1 MPPELAP
8 GVRCAQLR
16 IVPSMARIA
25 LSAILIVLALPLYAA
40 GHDIA
45 PIRYAATS
53 LAPGEAAIAYNGNH
67 FLTLWRARHIYSSL
81 EDASGRSLSQIVAAV
96 PFASSDV
103 LQVTAAGSGY
113 AAIWNQ
119 DTTTP

>member
-1 MPPELAP
+1 MGRLP
-8 GVRCAQLR
+8 R
-16 IVPSMARIA
+16 IP
-25 LSAILIVLALPLYAA
+25 LALLLLLASLPFFAA

-45 PIRYAATS
+45 SIRYAPTS
-53 LAPGEAAIAYNGNH
+53 VAPGQAAIAYNGNH
-67 FLTLWRARHIYSSL
+67 FLTLWRARHLYSSL

-113 AAIWNQ
+113 AA
-119 DTTTP
+119 